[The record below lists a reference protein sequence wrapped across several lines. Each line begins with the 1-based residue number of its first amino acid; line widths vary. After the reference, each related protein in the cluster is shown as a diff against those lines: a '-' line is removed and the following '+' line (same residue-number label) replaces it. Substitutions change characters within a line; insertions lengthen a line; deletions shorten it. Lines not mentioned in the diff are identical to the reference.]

1 MSGSPQTLS
10 APHSTGT
17 RPASRVPIWLALLAL
32 LIALLLAPSVAE
44 RVSYSITRGHERAEV
59 DGARAALPNPGLA
72 EISKSF
78 AVVAKAIGPSVV
90 HIDTVQVIEG
100 SGNDF
105 FEGLFPRSYRALEGQ
120 GSGVIVD
127 ARGYVLT
134 NYHVVKQARAIEV
147 KLSDGETREGRVV
160 GADPATDLALVK
172 VDSDHLV
179 AAQWGDSEALPVGA
193 LVWAVGNP
201 FGLDRSV
208 TFGIVSAKSRH
219 GLGANLYEDFLQ
231 TDAAVNPGNSGGPL
245 VDVGGKVVG
254 INTAMVGH
262 SQGIS
267 FAIPSSIAREVYERL
282 KETGH
287 VERAYLGASLAEVTP
302 EIARQLDLPTRQGVL
317 VKAVLDDTP
326 AAKAG
331 LEAGD
336 VIISWNGKPVEE
348 PAELHWAVSKSSIG
362 SKVPV
367 VIYRD
372 GRKLTI
378 SVMAEALPTRL
389 SR

>member
-120 GSGVIVD
+120 GTGVIVD